1 MEELGPDISE
11 QSVRGLL
18 ISKEYLDILNV
29 VGKGKKNFKS

>member
-11 QSVRGLL
+11 QSVRRLL

-29 VGKGKKNFKS
+29 VGKGKKKKEI